1 MDALAPWHIIIL
13 LIVIVVLF
21 GSRKLPDSAR
31 ALGQAMRIFKAET
44 KGMHQDDDPA
54 AAGQQPPAAQAALAQ
69 ADLRQPSLQQPN
81 LQPTPQQTSPDA
93 TQQQV
98 LDLQRQVQELQRQ
111 VPGGDGTNG
120 APLAE
125 AQRNQPSSF

>member
-13 LIVIVVLF
+13 LIVVVLIF

-31 ALGQAMRIFKAET
+31 SLGQAMRIFKAET
-44 KGMHQDDDPA
+44 KGLHQDGDDPA
-54 AAGQQPPAAQAALAQ
+54 AGQQAAATQPALTQHATLQ
-69 ADLRQPSLQQPN
+69 QPSLQ
-81 LQPTPQQTSPDA
+81 PTAQDS
-93 TQQQV
+93 TQQQIQ
-98 LDLQRQVQELQRQ
+98 DLQRQIQDLRGQTASGE
-111 VPGGDGTNG
+111 GTNG

>member
-13 LIVIVVLF
+13 LIVIVILF

-44 KGMHQDDDPA
+44 KGLHQDGDDPA
-54 AAGQQPPAAQAALAQ
+54 AHQAAATQPALTQQ
-69 ADLRQPSLQQPN
+69 ATLQQPSLQ
-81 LQPTPQQTSPDA
+81 PTAQDA
-93 TQQQV
+93 THQ
-98 LDLQRQVQELQRQ
+98 QVQELQRQ
-111 VPGGDGTNG
+111 IQELQRQNATGDAANG

>member
-1 MDALAPWHIIIL
+1 MGDALAPWHIIIL
-13 LIVIVVLF
+13 LIVVVILF

-44 KGMHQDDDPA
+44 KGLHHDGDD
-54 AAGQQPPAAQAALAQ
+54 AAGQQATATQPALAEH
-69 ADLRQPSLQQPN
+69 PTLQQPT
-81 LQPTPQQTSPDA
+81 LQQPGLQADGPDA
-93 TQQQV
+93 TQQQIQ
-98 LDLQRQVQELQRQ
+98 DLQRQIQDLQRQ
-111 VPGGDGTNG
+111 NAAGDGSNG